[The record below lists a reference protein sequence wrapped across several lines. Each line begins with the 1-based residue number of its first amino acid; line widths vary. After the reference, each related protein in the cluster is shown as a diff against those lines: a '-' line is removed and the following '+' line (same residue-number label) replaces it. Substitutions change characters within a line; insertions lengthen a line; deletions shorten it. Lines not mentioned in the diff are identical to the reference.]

1 MEIAVPYLQES
12 ITVNVEEGRVLAVVE
27 PNDRRAAKSTQDLI
41 VDAIVRS
48 ERGTKASPSKG
59 RAGGQDFTEFVRGA
73 KDLLVIVNDQTR
85 PTPTRLVLEAIES
98 FLDETDLTFIIAT
111 GVHRG
116 PTEEEYR
123 QIFGDRLFEKYREK
137 IRVHDARK
145 DEMVYL
151 GTSRAG
157 TEMYVNK
164 IGVDADR
171 ILAIG
176 SVEPHYFAGY
186 TGGRKSFLPGI
197 ASYRTIE
204 QNHEHALEP
213 GARSLSL
220 EGNPV
225 HEDMIDALDVVKKEI
240 FTIMTV
246 LDKDHSIYAVTAG
259 DIHGAFNEAIVR
271 ADEVFVA
278 EIPKKAEV
286 VVTAAKHPMDID
298 LYQSQK
304 AMDNGKLALAD
315 GGIMILVSSCRDGVG
330 EDAFVRLLSSADTP
344 EGVFEEIKKGY
355 KLGYHKAGKMAEIFL
370 RGDVRAVT
378 ALSDELIESIFITPE
393 HDLQKAIDRALDEK
407 GPGAQVLFLLD
418 GSVTVPRPSTG
429 S

>member
-1 MEIAVPYLQES
+1 MEIAVPYLRDIVKVRVDDE
-12 ITVNVEEGRVLAVVE
+12 RVLAVVE
-27 PNDRRAAKSTQDLI
+27 PKDCKAVKPPREL
-41 VDAIVRS
+41 VEDALAR
-48 ERGTKASPSKG
+48 T
-59 RAGGQDFTEFVRGA
+59 AGVQNFEDFIREA

-98 FLDETDLTFIIAT
+98 ILDETDTSFIIAT

-116 PTEEEYR
+116 PTDEEYR
-123 QIFGDRLFEKYREK
+123 QIFGDRLYEKYCAR
-137 IRVHDARK
+137 IMVHDARR

-164 IGVDADR
+164 AGVEADR

-204 QNHEHALEP
+204 QNHEHAMEP
-213 GARSLSL
+213 GAKSLAL

-225 HEDMIDALDVVKKEI
+225 HEDMIDALHVVKKEI
-240 FTIMTV
+240 FSIMTV
-246 LDKDHSIYAVTAG
+246 LDRNHSIYAVTAG
-259 DIHGAFNEAIVR
+259 DIYGAFEEAIDR
-271 ADEVFVA
+271 AEEVFVA
-278 EIPKKAEV
+278 EITKKAEV
-286 VVTAAKHPMDID
+286 VVTAAKYPMDID

-304 AMDNGKLALAD
+304 AIDNGKLALAD

-330 EDAFVRLLSSADTP
+330 EYAFVKLLSSADTP
-344 EGVFEEIKKGY
+344 GGVFEEIKKGY

-370 RGDVRAVT
+370 RGEVRAFT
-378 ALSDELIESIFITPE
+378 GLSDELLESIFITPE

-407 GPGAQVLFLLD
+407 GPDAQVLFLLD
-418 GSVTVPRPSTG
+418 GSVTVPRPAG
-429 S
+429 EI